1 MDKSWM
7 KQSRLSDVYDEGV
20 KRFLDFAFRNL
31 TSDEI
36 IRCPCKKCKL
46 RSLVTREVAYDHLI
60 AIGFLEDYTTL
71 VFHGELESSSAPNNE
86 ANSRNRSY
94 MDIDMESLMHEAFG
108 IPSSH
113 ETENHMPTG
122 FEDQLNEDQPNPEA
136 TTFFSFVK
144 DANKELYP
152 GCETYTKLSFIIYN
166 NSFSMLLNLL
176 KAILPDG
183 ESLPNSFCEMKKII
197 GKLGLECPKC
207 HTSRYVIPEGD
218 SNNSASS
225 ELASSKV
232 PAKVLRYFPLIP
244 RLQRLFISSMTAS
257 VMRWHKE
264 DRTKDGY
271 MRHPADSPAWKT
283 FDHKHPDF
291 SAEPRNVRLGLATD
305 GMNPF
310 KTMSTTY
317 SIWPVILMA
326 YTLPSWM
333 CMDRENLF
341 LSMII
346 PGPSSPGN
354 NIDVYLRPLIDELN
368 LLWGDGVVTFDIS
381 TKTNFRMRAALMWT
395 ISDLP
400 GLAYVSGWST
410 RGKYGCICCHK
421 ETCSTWLKYGRKFC
435 YMGHRRFLEKNHAF
449 RKDDKSFY
457 GGKENGSAPL
467 PLDGCTILEM
477 LEGVQIEF
485 GKNCANPDLPY
496 NWKKKSI
503 FFELPYWKDN
513 LIRHN
518 LDVMHIEKNVCESI
532 IGTLLNLEGKTKDGL
547 NARLD
552 LELVGLK
559 QELHPKRGQNQKTT
573 LPSACYSL
581 KKEEKTSFCKFLKNV
596 KVPDA
601 YAANISRC
609 VNVKDKKIFGMKSH
623 DCHILIQQ
631 LLPLAV
637 RGMLS
642 PIVRECLVDLS
653 NFFREIYSKVKMPQD
668 FMHLEK
674 KISNTL
680 CKLEKIFPPAFFDIV
695 VHLLVHLPREA
706 QLAGPVQYRQMYPI
720 ER

>member
-60 AIGFLEDYTTL
+60 AFGFLEDYTTW

-113 ETENHMPTG
+113 ETENHMLTG
-122 FEDQLNEDQPNPEA
+122 FEDQLNEDQPNLEA
-136 TTFFSFVK
+136 ATFFSFVK

-152 GCETYTKLSFIIYN
+152 GCENYTKHSFIIQLFHIKCLGGWSN

-176 KAILPDG
+176 KAI
-183 ESLPNSFCEMKKII
+183 I
-197 GKLGLECPKC
+197 GKLGLGYEKIHACPNDCILYRKEHHDKIECPKC

-244 RLQRLFISSMTAS
+244 RLQRLFMSSMTAS
-257 VMRWHKE
+257 LMRWHKE
-264 DRTKDGY
+264 DRTKNGY

-291 SAEPRNVRLGLATD
+291 SAEPRNVRL
-305 GMNPF
+305 
-310 KTMSTTY
+310 
-317 SIWPVILMA
+317 VILMA
-326 YTLPSWM
+326 YNLPPWM

-368 LLWGDGVVTFDIS
+368 LLWSDGVVTFDIS

-457 GGKENGSAPL
+457 GGKENRSAPL

-477 LEGVQIEF
+477 LEGVQTEF
-485 GKNCANPDLPY
+485 GKTCANPELPY

-513 LIRHN
+513 LICHN

-573 LPSACYSL
+573 LPSARYSL

-623 DCHILIQQ
+623 DCHIFIQQ

-642 PIVRECLVDLS
+642 PIVRECLVDLRI
-653 NFFREIYSKVKMPQD
+653 FFREIYSKAKMPQD